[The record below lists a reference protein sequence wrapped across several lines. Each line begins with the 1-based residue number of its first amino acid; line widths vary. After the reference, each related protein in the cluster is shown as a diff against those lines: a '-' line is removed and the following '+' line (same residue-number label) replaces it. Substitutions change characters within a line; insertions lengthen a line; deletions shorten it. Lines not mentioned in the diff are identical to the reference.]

1 MRKLVDRQI
10 YLERMSKPLQEKLRI
25 IKFIPEN
32 AKSIVDVGCADGT
45 ITIVLA
51 KLFPD
56 IQFLGIDVDEKFIEQ
71 ARKKSEG
78 ISNVKFE
85 KIYQRELLA
94 ESQRFDVV
102 IFCSVLHEFYSY
114 GEGISTVVK
123 ALADAHE
130 LLNKNG
136 IIIIRDM
143 ILPEYTKKATLRFNQ
158 IMNKIIS
165 KDYLTPYVKDFERYF
180 GKLNTTFKINHFL
193 LKYWYTENWNREGKE
208 YYVPVTFEQYE
219 MIFKLLGM
227 NV

>member
-1 MRKLVDRQI
+1 
-10 YLERMSKPLQEKLRI
+10 MSKPLQEKLRI

-32 AKSIVDVGCADGT
+32 AKSIVDVGCAYGT
-45 ITIVLA
+45 ITIALA

-143 ILPEYTKKATLRFNQ
+143 ILPEYTKKA
-158 IMNKIIS
+158 
-165 KDYLTPYVKDFERYF
+165 
-180 GKLNTTFKINHFL
+180 
-193 LKYWYTENWNREGKE
+193 
-208 YYVPVTFEQYE
+208 
-219 MIFKLLGM
+219 
-227 NV
+227 